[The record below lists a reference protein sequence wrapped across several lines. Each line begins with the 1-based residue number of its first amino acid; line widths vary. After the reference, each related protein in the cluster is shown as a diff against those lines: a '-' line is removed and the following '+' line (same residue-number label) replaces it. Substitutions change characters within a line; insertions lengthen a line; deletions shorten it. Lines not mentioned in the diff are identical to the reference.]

1 MVVGATAKDVDMQE
15 AGADGEEDVGQSA
28 ASVRGL
34 GWGPP

>member
-1 MVVGATAKDVDMQE
+1 MVVGATAKDVDSQ
-15 AGADGEEDVGQSA
+15 GANDEEDVGQSA